1 MNTDTHRAQRRPTLS
16 LNFGAKGIPSAP
28 AGDYRSPT
36 LSTHELRRL
45 VAAMVD

>member
-1 MNTDTHRAQRRPTLS
+1 MNTDTVGAIKRPKLS
-16 LNFGAKGIPSAP
+16 ARYGGTGKRSVPS
-28 AGDYRSPT
+28 GQYRSPT